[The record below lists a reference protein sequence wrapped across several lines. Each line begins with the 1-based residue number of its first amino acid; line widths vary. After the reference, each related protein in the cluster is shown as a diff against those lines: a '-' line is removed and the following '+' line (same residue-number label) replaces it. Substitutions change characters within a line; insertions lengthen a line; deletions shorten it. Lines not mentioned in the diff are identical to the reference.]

1 MSSDLQNSSTSS
13 VPSEGLWG
21 TVVAVQANYYQVK
34 LDFRQNPE
42 DEELKNQLQNLMPDP
57 FRVSAHVEARN
68 LEPIPNTLLCTRRSR
83 LKKLGQRVMVGDRVK
98 IEEPDWQGGRGAI
111 SAVLPRQSELDR
123 PPLAN
128 TDQILLV
135 FAMAEPAL
143 DPYQLT
149 RFLVKAESSHL
160 PICLCFSKTDLVSP
174 AKQTQWQQQ
183 IQQWGY
189 QPKFISLHQQ
199 TDLEALFDQLHD
211 RITVVAGPSGVG
223 KSSLINHLIPL
234 VKLRVGEVSGK
245 LARGRHTTRH
255 IELFDLPTGG
265 LLADTPGFNQPDL
278 DCHPKDLANYFP
290 EARQRLAEASC
301 QFSDCLHQDE
311 PGCVVRGNWERY
323 EMYLVMLQEAI
334 AYHQACDRQGRA
346 ENNLKL
352 KNHHRGSSTYEPKLE
367 PKKYRQVSR
376 RTQQHQLQI
385 LQDDEL
391 D

>member
-1 MSSDLQNSSTSS
+1 MSSEWQNSLISPNF
-13 VPSEGLWG
+13 PSEGVWG

-34 LDFRQNPE
+34 LNSEQNAANPE
-42 DEELKNQLQNLMPDP
+42 TKNQLENLPTDL
-57 FRVSAHVEARN
+57 RN
-68 LEPIPNTLLCTRRSR
+68 LEPIPDTLLCTRRSR
-83 LKKLGQRVMVGDRVK
+83 LKKLGQRVMVGDRVE

-111 SAVLPRQSELDR
+111 SAVLPRQFELDR
-123 PPLAN
+123 PPIAN
-128 TDQILLV
+128 ADQILLV
-135 FAMAEPAL
+135 FAMAEPPL
-143 DPYQLT
+143 DPHQLT
-149 RFLVKAESSHL
+149 RFLVTAESSQL
-160 PICLCFSKTDLVSP
+160 SICLCLSKTDLVG
-174 AKQTQWQQQ
+174 AEEQTLWEQR
-183 IQQWGY
+183 IQEWGY
-189 QPKFISLHQQ
+189 QPRFISLHQQ
-199 TDLEALFDQLHD
+199 TGLTALFDQLRD

-255 IELFDLPTGG
+255 VELFDLPVGG

-278 DCHPKDLANYFP
+278 DCHPKDLADYFP

-301 QFSDCLHQDE
+301 QFSDCLHQEE
-311 PGCVVRGNWERY
+311 PGCAVRGTWERY
-323 EMYLVMLQEAI
+323 EIYLVMLQEAI
-334 AYHQACDRQGRA
+334 AHHQACDRQGRA

-352 KNHHRGSSTYEPKLE
+352 KNHHRGNLTYEPKLE
-367 PKKYRQVSR
+367 PKKYRQISR